1 MKKKNINIGLLLILI
16 SHVILLVLLFVFVRK
31 EYHSDEVW
39 SYGIANSSVAGA
51 LFEDESGNSI
61 NIGKWF
67 DGTVLQEYL
76 TVQKEE

>member
-51 LFEDESGNSI
+51 LF
-61 NIGKWF
+61 
-67 DGTVLQEYL
+67 
-76 TVQKEE
+76 